1 MNAVNLNVEK
11 SDTAPSEKPR
21 YCAECGWPGTGH
33 MPAGVRVINGNGKQ
47 VVVGQLS
54 YFRVT
59 TELCSVCQDMKSAAA
74 SRLWFVEAHAEYLG
88 QIEVK
93 RQLLAGQ

>member
-1 MNAVNLNVEK
+1 MSAVNLHVENT
-11 SDTAPSEKPR
+11 DATLAKPR
-21 YCAECGWPGTGH
+21 CCAECGWPGIAY
-33 MPAGVRVINGNGKQ
+33 MPAGVRVINTNGKQ

-59 TELCSVCQDMKSAAA
+59 TALCSVCQDMKSAAA
-74 SRLWFVEAHAEYLG
+74 SRAWFVDAHAEYLD

-93 RQLLAGQ
+93 KQLLAGQ